1 MFYAVFI
8 VILHKL
14 KENNH
19 EFKKCVCNYAQ
30 IWGEFMPN
38 TEAMKKAREKY
49 KDNKSRINTDIDKQI
64 YDIMLQYCKQK
75 DMTKKEFIEKC
86 ILYYTDNN
94 W

>member
-1 MFYAVFI
+1 
-8 VILHKL
+8 
-14 KENNH
+14 
-19 EFKKCVCNYAQ
+19 
-30 IWGEFMPN
+30 MPN

-64 YDIMLQYCKQK
+64 YDIMLQYCKQN